1 MLPDAQDIIEF
12 FQAGPRKCRGAKF
25 AAIAKERADHVAHM
39 EKSPSFI
46 QCKMCLGAHCSA
58 CAGVIEKRRASQT
71 SWDPAKILAP
81 LQFNN
86 GWFPFPYFRNGRD
99 EASAEARAA
108 GKAGDREPNEAAEE
122 HPPGGTATPGTAA
135 QVLVPESDNDDDG
148 TESRSSAFAP
158 VARGGTATPTEGE
171 IMARQPNSAHRPGTV
186 VEAADGTLRLHKV
199 PPLGIAES
207 VGSVGTALDS
217 IAALLEAAVRRQD
230 FSEAARLKAALQAE
244 KEEVLKLQAA
254 LQLQA
259 ALLPRP
265 EAVAVPTL
273 PDDVWATRTKQPF
286 LHWPEVLLR
295 SQPQNRVLIPTEWK
309 QSKRI
314 ERLLPCRHKHC
325 RYWSSSMAEHIRH
338 GSHDHL
344 VPLRKAK
351 AKAKAKAGKA
361 KASRA
366 ADDEDPTGR
375 RANGAEAE
383 AADPSAA
390 DARRTRAAKRPRPR
404 RPVLKALLPFEGKNP
419 GCKIS
424 LDLNRCCYN
433 VTYDHR
439 DVPTNIVE
447 QLPDK
452 YKNVSH
458 DPGTF
463 GPEHDPA
470 TMDAK
475 LTLALDWVWEK
486 HYLMTSEIRP
496 KETTSTA
503 QILYYMTHY
512 IILYYILY
520 DFIIFIL

>member
-12 FQAGPRKCRGAKF
+12 FQAGPRKCKGAKF

-46 QCKMCLGAHCSA
+46 QYKMCLGAHCSA

-217 IAALLEAAVRRQD
+217 MAALLEAAVRRQD
-230 FSEAARLKAALQAE
+230 YSEADTLKAAMQAE
-244 KEEVLKLQAA
+244 KEEVLKLQAP
-254 LQLQA
+254 
-259 ALLPRP
+259 LLPRP
-265 EAVAVPTL
+265 KAVSIPTR
-273 PDDVWATRTKQPF
+273 PDDVWSIRTKQPF
-286 LHWPEVLLR
+286 LHWPEVLSR
-295 SQPQNRVLIPTEWK
+295 SQPQRRVFIPVSRPKLYPTER
-309 QSKRI
+309 KRPKLTEI
-314 ERLLPCRHKHC
+314 LLPCRHEHC
-325 RYWSSSMAEHIRH
+325 RYWSSSKAEHDRH

-344 VPLRKAK
+344 NVARALRVV
-351 AKAKAKAGKA
+351 
-361 KASRA
+361 S
-366 ADDEDPTGR
+366 
-375 RANGAEAE
+375 
-383 AADPSAA
+383 SAA
-390 DARRTRAAKRPRPR
+390 
-404 RPVLKALLPFEGKNP
+404 
-419 GCKIS
+419 
-424 LDLNRCCYN
+424 
-433 VTYDHR
+433 
-439 DVPTNIVE
+439 
-447 QLPDK
+447 
-452 YKNVSH
+452 
-458 DPGTF
+458 
-463 GPEHDPA
+463 
-470 TMDAK
+470 
-475 LTLALDWVWEK
+475 
-486 HYLMTSEIRP
+486 
-496 KETTSTA
+496 
-503 QILYYMTHY
+503 
-512 IILYYILY
+512 
-520 DFIIFIL
+520 